1 MNKVLVTGGAGFIGS
16 HLVDELLRRGNEV
29 VVLDNLING
38 SLDNLTHA
46 LQNNNCTFIE
56 GSILSKSDLERCMK
70 QVDVVY
76 HLACMGVRHSLHSPK
91 ENHDVNATGTLNAL
105 EAGKA
110 EGVKKFFYI

>member
-56 GSILSKSDLERCMK
+56 GSISK
-70 QVDVVY
+70 V
-76 HLACMGVRHSLHSPK
+76 
-91 ENHDVNATGTLNAL
+91 
-105 EAGKA
+105 
-110 EGVKKFFYI
+110 